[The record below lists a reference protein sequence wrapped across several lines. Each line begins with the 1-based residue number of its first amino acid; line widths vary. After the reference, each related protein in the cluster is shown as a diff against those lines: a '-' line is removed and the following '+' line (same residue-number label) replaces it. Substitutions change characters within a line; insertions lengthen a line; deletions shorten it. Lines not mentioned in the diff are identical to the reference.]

1 MSVDVAIPEM
11 GESISEVIL
20 LEWLKSE
27 GEYVQR
33 DEALCVLETDKANV
47 DLPSPAAGVLHP
59 VSAVDDTLEVGAVI
73 ARIEEGAEP
82 VSAPTDKDSNAA
94 APVATTKAE
103 PQPAPA
109 TANTTPAPASV
120 ADDGKSDLGS
130 GRDAASIDDLSPAV
144 RRMVEEND
152 LDPLAIQGTG
162 RDGRLTKEDVLNH
175 LKTADVAAKPAAVST
190 PSTVSAAP
198 SSQAAV
204 DGDGTRRVPM
214 TKIRQRIAEHLVAAQ
229 HNSAMLTTF
238 NEVDMTQVM
247 AVRARHKERFA
258 AVHGVNLGLMSFFS
272 RAAVQALKA
281 FPEVNASIEETDILY
296 HDFVHLG
303 IAVSTE
309 RGLVVPVLR
318 NVDQLQMA
326 SIESEIKRLAAA
338 ARDNKL
344 GISELSGGTFTI
356 TNGGIFGSL
365 LSTPILNAPQ
375 CGILGMHTIQQRPV
389 AVDGQVEVRPM
400 MYVALSYDHR
410 LVDGQQSVSFL
421 VRLKELLEDPSR
433 MMLEI

>member
-1 MSVDVAIPEM
+1 MSIDVAIPEM

-27 GEYVQR
+27 GEYVKR

-59 VSAVDDTLEVGAVI
+59 LSAVDDTLEVGAIV
-73 ARIEEGAEP
+73 ARIDEGAEP

-94 APVATTKAE
+94 EPIATAKAE
-103 PQPAPA
+103 PRPAPA
-109 TANTTPAPASV
+109 AANAGSAPAVV
-120 ADDGKSDLGS
+120 ADDGKSAS
-130 GRDAASIDDLSPAV
+130 GTGKDAVPADDLSPAV
-144 RRMVEEND
+144 RRIVEEND
-152 LDPLAIQGTG
+152 LDPGAIEGTG

-175 LKTADVAAKPAAVST
+175 LKTADAAAKTPPPSAVSV
-190 PSTVSAAP
+190 PASPPARA
-198 SSQAAV
+198 
-204 DGDGTRRVPM
+204 DGNGIRRVPM
-214 TKIRQRIAEHLVAAQ
+214 TKIRQRIAQHLVAAQ
-229 HNSAMLTTF
+229 HNAAMLTTF
-238 NEVDMTQVM
+238 NEVDMTEVM

-258 AVHGVNLGLMSFFS
+258 AAHGVSLGLMSFFS
-272 RAAVQALKA
+272 NAVVQALKA
-281 FPEVNASIEETDILY
+281 FPEVNASIEGAEIVY

-318 NVDQLQMA
+318 NADQLQMA
-326 SIESEIKRLAAA
+326 SIEGEIKRLAAA

>member
-59 VSAVDDTLEVGAVI
+59 VSAVDDTLEVGAIV
-73 ARIEEGAEP
+73 ARIDEGAEP

-94 APVATTKAE
+94 APVATAKAD
-103 PQPAPA
+103 PQPAPIA
-109 TANTTPAPASV
+109 ADASAAAPAV
-120 ADDGKSDLGS
+120 ADDGESALGP
-130 GRDAASIDDLSPAV
+130 GGEAVTDDLSPAV
-144 RRMVEEND
+144 RRLVEEND
-152 LDPLAIQGTG
+152 LDPGVIQGTG

-175 LKTADVAAKPAAVST
+175 LKTADVAAKPAPLST
-190 PSTVSAAP
+190 PSAVSEPP
-198 SSQAAV
+198 SPKVAV

-272 RAAVQALKA
+272 RAAVQSLKA
-281 FPEVNASIEETDILY
+281 FPEVNASIEETDIVY

-318 NVDQLQMA
+318 NADQLQMA

-344 GISELSGGTFTI
+344 GINEFSGGTFTI

>member
-73 ARIEEGAEP
+73 ARIDENAEP
-82 VSAPTDKDSNAA
+82 TTGGADAAMETAVASDGADST
-94 APVATTKAE
+94 APVE
-103 PQPAPA
+103 GGDGAPA
-109 TANTTPAPASV
+109 DGEAVPA
-120 ADDGKSDLGS
+120 
-130 GRDAASIDDLSPAV
+130 DDLSPAV
-144 RRMVEEND
+144 RRLITENN
-152 LDPLAIQGTG
+152 LDPSTVRATG
-162 RDGRLTKEDVLNH
+162 PGGRLTKEDVLAH
-175 LKTADVAAKPAAVST
+175 LEPASEEAPAVAAAPAPVLPSPT
-190 PSTVSAAP
+190 PEAP
-198 SSQAAV
+198 SSTPAATTSTP
-204 DGDGTRRVPM
+204 DGVRRVPM
-214 TKIRQRIAEHLVAAQ
+214 TKIRQRIAQHLVAAQ
-229 HNSAMLTTF
+229 HNAAMLTTF
-238 NEVDMTQVM
+238 NEVDMTEIM
-247 AVRARHKERFA
+247 ALRARHKERFA

-272 RAAVQALKA
+272 RAVVLALKA
-281 FPEVNASIEETDILY
+281 FPEVNASIEESDIVY
-296 HDFVHLG
+296 HDYVHLG

-318 NVDQLQMA
+318 NADQLPLA
-326 SIESEIKRLAAA
+326 AVESEIKRLAAA

-344 GISELSGGTFTI
+344 GINELSGGTFTI

-375 CGILGMHTIQQRPV
+375 CGILGMHTIQKRPV

-421 VRLKELLEDPSR
+421 VRLKESLEDPAR

>member
-20 LEWLKSE
+20 LEWLKSD
-27 GEYVQR
+27 GDYVQR

-59 VSAVDDTLEVGAVI
+59 VSAVDETLAVGAVI
-73 ARIEEGAEP
+73 ARIDENAEP
-82 VSAPTDKDSNAA
+82 TAAPAA
-94 APVATTKAE
+94 AADETAVAPDGADRATPAKPAE
-103 PQPAPA
+103 VAPA
-109 TANTTPAPASV
+109 
-120 ADDGKSDLGS
+120 DGNEGPT
-130 GRDAASIDDLSPAV
+130 DDLSPAV
-144 RRMVEEND
+144 RRLVTENN
-152 LDPLAIQGTG
+152 LNPSTLQATG
-162 RDGRLTKEDVLNH
+162 PGGRVTKEDVLAH
-175 LKTADVAAKPAAVST
+175 LAEASAAKPAA
-190 PSTVSAAP
+190 SAAP
-198 SSQAAV
+198 APVSPPSAPKTPSGPPASAAASTQ
-204 DGDGTRRVPM
+204 DGIRRVPM
-214 TKIRQRIAEHLVAAQ
+214 TKIRQRIAQHLVAAQ
-229 HNSAMLTTF
+229 HNAAMLTTF
-238 NEVDMTQVM
+238 NEVDMTEIM
-247 AVRARHKERFA
+247 ALRARHKERFA

-272 RAAVQALKA
+272 RAVVLALKA
-281 FPEVNASIEETDILY
+281 FPEVNASIEETDIVY
-296 HDFVHLG
+296 HDYVHLG

-318 NVDQLQMA
+318 NADQLPLA
-326 SIESEIKRLAAA
+326 AVESEIKRMAAA

-356 TNGGIFGSL
+356 TNGDIFGSL
-365 LSTPILNAPQ
+365 LSTPILNAPP
-375 CGILGMHTIQQRPV
+375 CGILGMHTIQKRPV

-421 VRLKELLEDPSR
+421 VRLKELLEDPAR

>member
-82 VSAPTDKDSNAA
+82 APAPTDKNASA
-94 APVATTKAE
+94 SVATAEAE
-103 PQPAPA
+103 PQPAA
-109 TANTTPAPASV
+109 TANASPAIAAV
-120 ADDGKSDLGS
+120 ADDGKSAS
-130 GRDAASIDDLSPAV
+130 GPVGDAAAIDDLSPAV
-144 RRMVEEND
+144 RRIVEENH
-152 LDPLAIQGTG
+152 LDPLTIEGTG

-175 LKTADVAAKPAAVST
+175 LKTADVAEKPAAT
-190 PSTVSAAP
+190 PPPSTVSAPP
-198 SSQAAV
+198 SPQAVV

-281 FPEVNASIEETDILY
+281 FPEVNASIEETDIIY

-318 NVDQLQMA
+318 NADQLQMA

-389 AVDGQVEVRPM
+389 AVDGEVEVRPM